1 MENRQTKERIDKIR
15 SRQLGR
21 LIGQLKEVKT
31 PQVILDVVEKY
42 WNFFYQ
48 DIMQEIQDNDKSKSA
63 QELHHTQR

>member
-1 MENRQTKERIDKIR
+1 MESRQTKERIDKIR

-31 PQVILDVVEKY
+31 PQVILDAVEKY

-48 DIMQEIQDNDKSKSA
+48 DIIQEIQDNDKSNQA
-63 QELHHTQR
+63 R